1 MTPNTVL
8 QCDAV
13 IFDIDGVLVDSTAL
27 VERHWQEWAARHGL
41 DPAAIMA
48 VAHGRPSVETMR
60 LVAPHLDAEAEATD
74 MEARE
79 AFDTDGL
86 VRVAGAAELV
96 RSAPARSWAVVTSG
110 SQAIARTRL
119 GFAGVPA
126 PDVLVT
132 SDDVA
137 RGKPDPESHLLA
149 AERLGVAPERC
160 IVIEDA
166 PAGVEAAR
174 AAGMRVI
181 AVATTHRPEEL
192 VEADAVVA
200 RLADIE
206 LVRPERASGEPLSL
220 RLHAIGHLEE
230 Q

>member
-1 MTPNTVL
+1 MAEMML

-13 IFDIDGVLVDSTAL
+13 IFDIDGVLVDSTTL

-41 DPAAIMA
+41 DFAAIME

-60 LVAPHLDAEAEATD
+60 LVAPHLDAEAEAAKMD
-74 MEARE
+74 ASEAG
-79 AFDTDGL
+79 DTDGL
-86 VRVAGAAELV
+86 VRIEGAAELV
-96 RSAPARSWAVVTSG
+96 LSVPERSRAVVTSG

-119 GFAGVPA
+119 GFAGVPV
-126 PDVLVT
+126 PDVFIT

-149 AERLGVAPERC
+149 AKRLGVVPEKC
-160 IVIEDA
+160 VVIEDA
-166 PAGVEAAR
+166 PAGIKAAR

-181 AVATTHRPEEL
+181 AVATTHAPEGL
-192 VEADAVVA
+192 GEADVVVR

-206 LVRPERASGEPLSL
+206 FIKGVSGEPLCL
-220 RLHAIGHLEE
+220 KG
-230 Q
+230 QMTVC